1 MAPKRTYTGVNDPN
15 KIEEQI
21 ILPSTIETIDVSL
34 YDWVNEKVNIHAS
47 TNKGFEKAPVLWI
60 SAERAYQIKNDKQ
73 VRDDNGALIFPL
85 ITVQRNSITKD
96 PKDKGI
102 FYGNIP
108 SANDE
113 KGGSIVI
120 AREINQ
126 DKTRNFQ
133 NAYVYRKRGQ
143 INFPEPKSNKVVYNS
158 ISIPMPVHVNLEYV
172 ITLRAEYQQQIN
184 EMVTPFITKT
194 DNINYFTFGKD
205 GHTYEGLI
213 QPGFKENNN
222 VNNMETEERK
232 YETKITIKVV
242 GYLIGQDSNQD
253 NPKVIIRE
261 NAVEVKMP
269 RERVMLGDKEIIEY
283 LPDDIS
289 FYRE

>member
-1 MAPKRTYTGVNDPN
+1 MAPKRTYTGVNDPS

-21 ILPSTIETIDVSL
+21 VLPSTIETIDTSF
-34 YDWVNEKVNIHAS
+34 YDWVNEKVNIHAN

-73 VRDDNGALIFPL
+73 VRDDNGSLIFPL
-85 ITVQRNSITKD
+85 ITVERSSITKD

-102 FYGNIP
+102 FFGNIP
-108 SANDE
+108 AANDE

-158 ISIPMPVHVNLEYV
+158 ISIPMPVHVNAEYV

-194 DNINYFTFGKD
+194 DNVNYFTFGKD
-205 GHTYEGLI
+205 GHVYEGLI
-213 QPGFKENNN
+213 QPDFKQNNN
-222 VNNMETEERK
+222 VAGMDADERK
-232 YETKITIKVV
+232 YETKVTIKVV
-242 GYLIGQDSNQD
+242 GYLIGQGSNQD
-253 NPKVIIRE
+253 SPKVVIRE

-269 RERVMLGDKEIIEY
+269 REQVMLGDKEIIEY
-283 LPDDIS
+283 LPDDIA